1 MVTCSSPPTG
11 MNQRNGTDVDAGNVM
26 NVFRKLGYTVKVYND
41 QTVMQIKQ
49 VLTAGMVYSYYTQ
62 SAQTL
67 NEFLYLVSQLSASVS
82 VILKS

>member
-41 QTVMQIKQ
+41 QTVAQINQ
-49 VLTAGMVYSYYTQ
+49 VLTAGTVFSYYTQ
-62 SAQTL
+62 SA
-67 NEFLYLVSQLSASVS
+67 
-82 VILKS
+82 

>member
-26 NVFRKLGYTVKVYND
+26 NVFRKLGYIVKVYND
-41 QTVMQIKQ
+41 QTVAQIKQ
-49 VLTAGMVYSYYTQ
+49 VLTAGMVFSYYTQ

-67 NEFLYLVSQLSASVS
+67 HEFLYSVFQLCLNFTL
-82 VILKS
+82 I